1 MPSRVS
7 VELSPSSSTNSM
19 TSIPSPA
26 SLTTI
31 TSATAAVPTAFKKS
45 QLSLPLD
52 AISTSPPRSAGMD
65 DATMGH
71 PHASPSSTSSSSP
84 SLSSSS
90 SSSPVSSTFS
100 LPAAVT
106 ATSTLAKGKGKAV
119 YNHTEIA
126 RDRAL
131 LASSELPANDSASAK
146 FCATHRS
153 SDASLPTTDQQ
164 QQQQQDA
171 GDDKDDDNIGKRNG
185 KGKGKGKDEGTSAAT
200 VDTSSDMY
208 THSSA
213 GSSNS
218 SSLSTLSSVEEES
231 DEQLSS
237 TSSLPP
243 SSSKKI
249 FAGAASKSRV
259 SRTISSYG
267 EGSSQGSSSGSSTS
281 HPRVASSSAQSS
293 RSQAGCSGSGSK
305 PALTRAATGP
315 ASFHRPNLT
324 SQASSSAIPQVPTL
338 PDSTTDKELNTL
350 QDFRLLSYDAIPE
363 DFDFGD
369 LPFYDTDPMTGIIYG
384 DPHAITRPYLVPEM
398 YYDHYRVHHDSEDP
412 RRTNIFNKH
421 GTLLYYHPGRHIGQ
435 EQDSLR
441 SQLHNQA
448 MWTMAGRSST
458 WGTLTATEMATKR
471 QIKIVQEINKK
482 KAAAATAAAGAEST
496 EPLSRFVFRWKED
509 DFVVEYRKVK
519 DQYRITCFQMCGG
532 KSKWRP
538 PQANPTQTM
547 FHGIGMEGPGN
558 PYTAHTIGTPSPF
571 DATRYLQLIS
581 EYRLNSG
588 PVHKRGD
595 FELYNPD
602 TFPAEFRS
610 FLVLLS
616 IVILDVVRPVDDKQ
630 FYKEFPHAAT
640 KSYKVAGVGGLRTQ
654 AGALAPVGGHMG
666 QMAIVGQVGSASAS
680 ALHTNNKINS
690 RSSPIS
696 IVTSKSATS
705 SEEGSSPPYTAFTP
719 NVAPISTTV
728 TGAKTAPVV
737 SGKKSRWANIFKK

>member
-1 MPSRVS
+1 
-7 VELSPSSSTNSM
+7 M
-19 TSIPSPA
+19 TPIPSPA

-31 TSATAAVPTAFKKS
+31 TSTAAVPTAIKKP
-45 QLSLPLD
+45 QPLV
-52 AISTSPPRSAGMD
+52 AISTSPTGSGMD
-65 DATMGH
+65 DATMDR

-100 LPAAVT
+100 LPATVA
-106 ATSTLAKGKGKAV
+106 ATSASTKGKGKAV
-119 YNHTEIA
+119 YNHTEID

-131 LASSELPANDSASAK
+131 LACSGPPANHSVSTK
-146 FCATHRS
+146 FCTTHQS
-153 SDASLPTTDQQ
+153 SDASLPTADEGQQ
-164 QQQQQDA
+164 QQQQQQQQQEQQDGG
-171 GDDKDDDNIGKRNG
+171 GDDKDDDNNGKRNG
-185 KGKGKGKDEGTSAAT
+185 KGKGKGKSKDDEGTTAAT

-237 TSSLPP
+237 SSSVPP

-249 FAGAASKSRV
+249 PLGPSSRSKVTRIS
-259 SRTISSYG
+259 SSYG
-267 EGSSQGSSSGSSTS
+267 ESSSQGSSSGSAPSR
-281 HPRVASSSAQSS
+281 PRVASSAAQSS
-293 RSQAGCSGSGSK
+293 SSHAGGSGSGSK

-315 ASFHRPNLT
+315 ASFHHSNLT
-324 SQASSSAIPQVPTL
+324 AQAPSSALPQVPNL
-338 PDSTTDKELNTL
+338 ADSAVSDQELNRL

-398 YYDHYRVHHDSEDP
+398 YYDHYRLNHDSEDP
-412 RRTNIFNKH
+412 RRTNVFNKH

-441 SQLHNQA
+441 SQLHNQP

-519 DQYRITCFQMCGG
+519 DQHRITCSQMCGG

-558 PYTAHTIGTPSPF
+558 PYATHTIGTPSPF
-571 DATRYLQLIS
+571 DPTRYLQLIS

-616 IVILDVVRPVDDKQ
+616 IVILDVVRPVDDKL
-630 FYKEFPHAAT
+630 FYKEFPQAAT
-640 KSYKVAGVGGLRTQ
+640 KSFKVAGVGGLRTQ
-654 AGALAPVGGHMG
+654 AGALAPTGGHMG

-680 ALHTNNKINS
+680 VLHTSQTMSSRNS
-690 RSSPIS
+690 PPMS
-696 IVTSKSATS
+696 IVTTTSKSAVSVEEASTLSDSTS
-705 SEEGSSPPYTAFTP
+705 SPSSAAPPL
-719 NVAPISTTV
+719 STTLR
-728 TGAKTAPVV
+728 GAKTAPVV
-737 SGKKSRWANIFKK
+737 SGKKSRWANIFKKS

>member
-1 MPSRVS
+1 
-7 VELSPSSSTNSM
+7 M
-19 TSIPSPA
+19 TPIPSPA

-31 TSATAAVPTAFKKS
+31 TSAATAVPTAIKKS
-45 QLSLPLD
+45 QPLE
-52 AISTSPPRSAGMD
+52 AISTSPPGSGMD

-106 ATSTLAKGKGKAV
+106 ATSGSTKGKGKAV
-119 YNHTEIA
+119 YNHTEFD

-131 LASSELPANDSASAK
+131 LACSELPANHSASTK
-146 FCATHRS
+146 FCATLQS
-153 SDASLPTTDQQ
+153 SDASLPTTDQGQQQRQ
-164 QQQQQDA
+164 QQQQQDG
-171 GDDKDDDNIGKRNG
+171 GDSEDDVNSGKRS
-185 KGKGKGKDEGTSAAT
+185 GKGKGKDEGTSAAAA
-200 VDTSSDMY
+200 DTTPSDMY

-231 DEQLSS
+231 YEKLSS
-237 TSSLPP
+237 TSSVPP
-243 SSSKKI
+243 SASKKTLSGPI
-249 FAGAASKSRV
+249 SKSRV
-259 SRTISSYG
+259 TRTISSYG
-267 EGSSQGSSSGSSTS
+267 EGSSHGSSSGSSTS
-281 HPRVASSSAQSS
+281 HPRVASSSH
-293 RSQAGCSGSGSK
+293 AGGSGSGSK

-315 ASFHRPNLT
+315 ASFHHPHLT
-324 SQASSSAIPQVPTL
+324 LQASSSAIPQVPTL
-338 PDSTTDKELNTL
+338 PDSAMNEKELNTL
-350 QDFRLLSYDAIPE
+350 QDLRLLSYDAIPE

-398 YYDHYRVHHDSEDP
+398 YYDHYRVNHDSEDP

-441 SQLHNQA
+441 SQVHNQP

-519 DQYRITCFQMCGG
+519 DQYRITCSQMCGG
-532 KSKWRP
+532 KSKWKP

-558 PYTAHTIGTPSPF
+558 PYSTHTIGTPSPF
-571 DATRYLQLIS
+571 DASRYLQLIS

-630 FYKEFPHAAT
+630 FYKEFPQAAT
-640 KSYKVAGVGGLRTQ
+640 KSFKVAGVGGLRTQ
-654 AGALAPVGGHMG
+654 AGALAPAGGHMG

-680 ALHTNNKINS
+680 VLHTS

-696 IVTSKSATS
+696 IVTSKSTVSAD
-705 SEEGSSPPYTAFTP
+705 EGGSPPYSTTPSFT
-719 NVAPISTTV
+719 NATPISTTV

-737 SGKKSRWANIFKK
+737 SEKKSRWAIIFKK

>member
-7 VELSPSSSTNSM
+7 VELSPSSTTNSM

-26 SLTTI
+26 SLTTL
-31 TSATAAVPTAFKKS
+31 TSATTAVPTAIKKT
-45 QLSLPLD
+45 QPLE
-52 AISTSPPRSAGMD
+52 AISTSPPGSAGMD
-65 DATMGH
+65 DATMGR

-106 ATSTLAKGKGKAV
+106 ASSGKGKGKAV
-119 YNHTEIA
+119 YNHSAID
-126 RDRAL
+126 RDRAP
-131 LASSELPANDSASAK
+131 LACSGPPANHRASTE
-146 FCATHRS
+146 FCATHQS
-153 SDASLPTTDQQ
+153 SEASLPTTDYA
-164 QQQQQDA
+164 QQQD
-171 GDDKDDDNIGKRNG
+171 GGGNDDDNNGRQKG
-185 KGKGKGKDEGTSAAT
+185 KGKGKGKDGDTSAAA
-200 VDTSSDMY
+200 VDTPADMY

-213 GSSNS
+213 GSSNA

-231 DEQLSS
+231 DGQLSS
-237 TSSLPP
+237 SSSVPP
-243 SSSKKI
+243 SSSKKTLS
-249 FAGAASKSRV
+249 GTTSKTRV
-259 SRTISSYG
+259 TRTISSYG

-293 RSQAGCSGSGSK
+293 RAHAGGSGSGSK

-315 ASFHRPNLT
+315 ASFLHPNLT
-324 SQASSSAIPQVPTL
+324 SQASSSAVPQMPTL
-338 PDSTTDKELNTL
+338 PDSAVNDKELSTF
-350 QDFRLLSYDAIPE
+350 QDLRLLSYDAIPE

-384 DPHAITRPYLVPEM
+384 DPHAITRPYLVPEVHF
-398 YYDHYRVHHDSEDP
+398 DHYRVNHDNEDP

-441 SQLHNQA
+441 SQVHNQP

-509 DFVVEYRKVK
+509 DFVMEYRKVK
-519 DQYRITCFQMCGG
+519 DQYRITCSQMCGG

-571 DATRYLQLIS
+571 DPTRYLQLIS

-616 IVILDVVRPVDDKQ
+616 IVVLDVVRPVDDKL
-630 FYKEFPHAAT
+630 FYKEFPQAAT

-654 AGALAPVGGHMG
+654 AGALAPAGGHMA

-680 ALHTNNKINS
+680 VLHSNNS

-705 SEEGSSPPYTAFTP
+705 SEEGSSPPYSATALS
-719 NVAPISTTV
+719 AGPISTTV

-737 SGKKSRWANIFKK
+737 SSKKSRWASIFKK